1 LIETLVRK
9 KQRASKIYSLLK
21 RTYPYSKYYLYYTS
35 PHELLVANLLSDHCT
50 HERVNTVTKKLFNK
64 YHSPID
70 FAYCNLDSLVA
81 DIHSTG
87 NQNEK
92 AEEIKQASLIIF
104 EKYSGVVPCS
114 IDDLLGLPGVGKETA
129 KCIMGEIYNI
139 PTIVIDTQMMRIMK
153 LLGLTRSND
162 PKKIESEIMETFE
175 KKVWLKLS
183 HLINDHG
190 RAICA
195 ERAPDCKACV
205 INKLCPS
212 SYV

>member
-1 LIETLVRK
+1 MIETLVRK
-9 KQRASKIYSLLK
+9 KQRASRIYSLLK

-35 PHELLVANLLSDHCT
+35 PHELLVANILSDHCT
-50 HERVNTVTKKLFNK
+50 RERVNTVTKKLFNK

-70 FAYCNLDSLVA
+70 FAYCNLDSLVE

-92 AEEIKQASLIIF
+92 AKKIKQACLIIV
-104 EKYSGVVPCS
+104 EQYSGVVPCS

-139 PTIVIDTQMMRIMK
+139 PTIMIDTHMVRIMK
-153 LLGLTRSND
+153 LLGLTRGNNLRI
-162 PKKIESEIMETFE
+162 IESEVMDTFE
-175 KKVWLKLS
+175 KKDWVKLS

-190 RAICA
+190 GAVCTKRK
-195 ERAPDCKACV
+195 PHCKACV

>member
-1 LIETLVRK
+1 MIEPLVRK

-21 RTYPYSKYYLYYTS
+21 RIYPYSKYYLYYTS

-50 HERVNTVTKKLFNK
+50 RERVNIVSKKLFNK
-64 YHSPID
+64 YDSLID
-70 FAYCNLDSLVA
+70 FAYCNIDSLVE

-92 AEEIKQASLIIF
+92 AEKIKQACLIIV
-104 EKYSGVVPCS
+104 EQYSGVVPCS
-114 IDDLLGLPGVGKETA
+114 IDDLLNLPGVGKQIA
-129 KCIMGEIYNI
+129 KCIMSEIYNI
-139 PTIVIDTQMMRIMK
+139 PTIVIDTRMVRIMK

-162 PKKIESEIMETFE
+162 PKKIESDIMGAFE

-190 RAICA
+190 RAVCV
-195 ERAPDCKACV
+195 ERRPHCRACV
-205 INKLCPS
+205 INQLCPS

>member
-1 LIETLVRK
+1 MIETLVRK
-9 KQRASKIYSLLK
+9 KQRASKSYSLLK
-21 RTYPYSKYYLYYTS
+21 SAYPNAQSPLYYTA
-35 PHELLVANLLSDHCT
+35 PHELLVANLLLDYCT
-50 HERVNTVTKKLFNK
+50 RERVNSVTKKLFNK

-70 FAYCNLDSLVA
+70 FAYCNLDSLA
-81 DIHSTG
+81 EDIHSTG

-92 AEEIKQASLIIF
+92 ANKIKQACLIIV
-104 EKYSGVVPCS
+104 EQYSGVVPSS

-139 PTIVIDTQMMRIMK
+139 PTIVIDSQMVRIMK
-153 LLGLTRSND
+153 LLGLTRNND
-162 PKKIESEIMETFE
+162 SKKIELEIMNTFE
-175 KKVWLKLS
+175 KKVLLKLS

-190 RAICA
+190 RTVCVDRKPHC
-195 ERAPDCKACV
+195 EACV

>member
-1 LIETLVRK
+1 MIETLVRK

-21 RTYPYSKYYLYYTS
+21 RTYPYSKHYLYYTS
-35 PHELLVANLLSDHCT
+35 PHELLVANILSDQCT
-50 HERVNTVTKKLFNK
+50 RERVNTVTKKLFNK

-70 FAYCNLDSLVA
+70 FAYCNLDSLA
-81 DIHSTG
+81 EDIHSTG

-92 AEEIKQASLIIF
+92 ANKIKQACLIIV
-104 EKYSGVVPCS
+104 EHYSGVVPS
-114 IDDLLGLPGVGKETA
+114 NIDDLLGLSGVGKETA

-139 PTIVIDTQMMRIMK
+139 PTIMIDTHMVRIMK
-153 LLGLTRSND
+153 LLGLTRGNNS
-162 PKKIESEIMETFE
+162 KIIESEVMDTFE

-190 RAICA
+190 SAVCVARK
-195 ERAPDCKACV
+195 PHCKACV

>member
-1 LIETLVRK
+1 MIETLVRK
-9 KQRASKIYSLLK
+9 KQRASKIFSLLK
-21 RTYPYSKYYLYYTS
+21 RKYPYSKYHLYYTS
-35 PHELLVANLLSDHCT
+35 PHELLVANILSDHCKR
-50 HERVNTVTKKLFNK
+50 ERVNAVAKKLFNK
-64 YHSPID
+64 YHSSID
-70 FAYCNLDSLVA
+70 FAYCNLDSLA
-81 DIHSTG
+81 EDIRSTG
-87 NQNEK
+87 NQNNK
-92 AEEIKQASLIIF
+92 AKKIKKACLIIV

-114 IDDLLGLPGVGKETA
+114 IDDLLDLPGVGKETA

-139 PTIVIDTQMMRIMK
+139 PTIMIDTHMVRIMK
-153 LLGLTRSND
+153 LLGLTRGNN
-162 PKKIESEIMETFE
+162 PKIIESEVMDIFE